1 MRRRG
6 LLARECPPALLRAHI
21 KDLSAADPLWDH
33 LKEFS
38 ELGIGPTV
46 DLCVFM
52 EELGF
57 VAAPGPFFASAVL
70 GAPLLDALD
79 SDLLPKVL
87 NGAQTVTVALAGAD
101 GQWVMNAEAGGPSC
115 EAATVDLVVAV
126 AGDGTVVLL
135 DHPSVRRVET
145 IDTARPLYEV
155 DASAGGTSIGRID
168 PATLDEVLAHAT
180 VALAAEMVGTARRLL
195 AMTLQYAK
203 DRHQFG
209 VPIGS
214 FQAVQHKLADMSLDV
229 ERAWS
234 AVYYAAMTV
243 EVGDD
248 DRHRAV
254 HVAGA
259 AGEAAARG
267 QGRHSDPRRDRVH
280 GSTTSTSHA
289 PRLRLRGAPRRPAG
303 TTTASPTSR
312 SRVRALGPSGGPG
325 EMSLVDVGQSG
336 SKRRPRLRRVELEAL
351 KQYSMSSTWS
361 ECRLAGAGPDAEH
374 RQTSEDVD
382 PGGVTS
388 LRGEHLHESRFGRRR
403 EPLIARGEGID
414 VRGCRSPGHSR
425 ERAPRIVGE
434 VPVPDCSRRLVEDEM
449 EGPLV
454 VLAGDEG

>member
-1 MRRRG
+1 MDFAFTPEQELLRESARG

-38 ELGIGPTV
+38 ELGTGPTV

-70 GAPLLDALD
+70 GAPLLDAVG

-87 NGAQTVTVALAGAD
+87 SGAQTVTVAIAGAD
-101 GQWVMNAEAGGPSC
+101 GQWVMNGENGKTFVP
-115 EAATVDLVVAV
+115 EAATVDRVVAV

-135 DHPSVRRVET
+135 DHPPTRRVET
-145 IDTARPLYEV
+145 IDTTRPVYDV
-155 DASAGGTSIGRID
+155 DTSGGGSSIGRID
-168 PATLDEVLAHAT
+168 RATLDAVLAHAT

-254 HVAGA
+254 HVAKAA
-259 AGEAAARG
+259 AGEAAKRAAKDG
-267 QGRHSDPRRDRVH
+267 IQIHGGIGYTWEHDLHLFMRRAFA
-280 GSTTSTSHA
+280 SEA
-289 PRLRLRGAPRRPAG
+289 LLG
-303 TTTASPTSR
+303 TT
-312 SRVRALGPSGGPG
+312 GWHH
-325 EMSLVDVGQSG
+325 D
-336 SKRRPRLRRVELEAL
+336 
-351 KQYSMSSTWS
+351 
-361 ECRLAGAGPDAEH
+361 RLAD
-374 RQTSEDVD
+374 
-382 PGGVTS
+382 
-388 LRGEHLHESRFGRRR
+388 L
-403 EPLIARGEGID
+403 LIG
-414 VRGCRSPGHSR
+414 
-425 ERAPRIVGE
+425 
-434 VPVPDCSRRLVEDEM
+434 
-449 EGPLV
+449 
-454 VLAGDEG
+454 